1 MKTHTVTL
9 RRQNTLFA
17 QLLKLKN
24 SIVKYKMI
32 NDKSIELQVKFYIT
46 PAEQKLTEK
55 IGEETV
61 RIREIVF
68 VS

>member
-1 MKTHTVTL
+1 MKTHSYFTETKY
-9 RRQNTLFA
+9 TFCTS
-17 QLLKLKN
+17 LKLKN
-24 SIVKYKMI
+24 SIVKYKII
-32 NDKSIELQVKFYIT
+32 NDKLIVLQVKFYIT
-46 PAEQKLTEK
+46 PAEQKLTEE